1 MFEWDTFILSVDF
14 MDVIIA
20 DIPIIRVVGP
30 YIPSVDF
37 MYFYRIQVRIP
48 QDKIPQDIMP
58 TDKIPHDNIPQDII
72 PQSDKIPQSHLLI
85 ILLMNNEQMYVRDD
99 M

>member
-1 MFEWDTFILSVDF
+1 MFQ
-14 MDVIIA
+14 
-20 DIPIIRVVGP
+20 
-30 YIPSVDF
+30 
-37 MYFYRIQVRIP
+37 RIQVRIP

-58 TDKIPHDNIPQDII
+58 TDKIPQDII

-85 ILLMNNEQMYVRDD
+85 ILLMNNEQMHVKDD